1 MLLDA
6 LLDIITFLVNGLIN
20 LMPATDFSILAN
32 LPLAFIKFAQD
43 LLKLNT
49 IFPVD
54 QLLFIIYFIL
64 QYESYYL
71 VFKLTKGFYRMIRG

>member
-6 LLDIITFLVNGLIN
+6 LIDIIAYLANGLIN
-20 LMPATDFSILAN
+20 LMPATDFSILVN
-32 LPLAFIKFAQD
+32 LPLAFVKFAQD

-54 QLLFIIYFIL
+54 QLLFIIYFML
-64 QYESYYL
+64 QYECYYL
-71 VFKLTKGFYRMIRG
+71 VFKLVRGAYRMLRG